1 MFKSGKKLS
10 LTVQIFVSLVLG
22 VIAGLLLQG
31 HASFASTYIKPF
43 GTIYLNLIKM
53 VVVPV
58 VLLSIIQGII
68 SLQDVRRVGTIGVR
82 TLIYFVCTTAV
93 AVALGL
99 ILANVLQVGAGYQ
112 FATENLSYEAAA
124 APSFIDLRLSQPKK
138 ASSAIVFT
146 PLPVSISTRERHL

>member
-82 TLIYFVCTTAV
+82 TLIYFVCTTA
-93 AVALGL
+93 AAGKKLSHT
-99 ILANVLQVGAGYQ
+99 ILFSDRSPCVRIRPCH
-112 FATENLSYEAAA
+112 ATMENRYWSSPAK
-124 APSFIDLRLSQPKK
+124 PLRPW
-138 ASSAIVFT
+138 AH
-146 PLPVSISTRERHL
+146 STG